1 MKVIKVQDQL
11 HAQLAAAAKAND
23 RTIGAEI
30 EALLAKDSPTQEIYS
45 DYIKDLF
52 KRVERL
58 TVALEAAMSAKTQAP
73 TPQAQ
78 ARPPRKDYIA
88 EVRKLEAARDD
99 ELLWNQDPDDQAEIR
114 NRYQSLIQEQWDLHH
129 QSKD

>member
-1 MKVIKVQDQL
+1 MKSIKITDELYQHIQDS
-11 HAQLAAAAKAND
+11 KAPD
-23 RTIGAEI
+23 QSI
-30 EALLAKDSPTQEIYS
+30 S
-45 DYIKDLF
+45 DYIHEGVSNYHPVDLYPDYVKDLF
-52 KRVERL
+52 KQVERL
-58 TVALEAAMSAKTQAP
+58 TVALEAAMSAKTQAT

-129 QSKD
+129 QSKN